1 MALPKELG
9 GNGKGANPEQLF
21 AMGYSGTRTTNL
33 AIICRLH
40 ISLDLTFGKACLL
53 GAIQAVAKN
62 LGKAEMA
69 KRATV
74 RIGLRKKPQ
83 GVILLVS
90 YPPPFGGPLFFYQ
103 SYFPQLYTLSLTFVL
118 LSTVLFDNACES

>member
-21 AMGYSGTRTTNL
+21 AMGYSGTRTIQIWL
-33 AIICRLH
+33 FVVIVSH
-40 ISLDLTFGKACLL
+40 FGKACLL

-74 RIGLRKKPQ
+74 RTSVHIGSPTDLPGFGLAVDIKVD
-83 GVILLVS
+83 GVDRELLEAGHKVKS
-90 YPPPFGGPLFFYQ
+90 HKLIYSF
-103 SYFPQLYTLSLTFVL
+103 T
-118 LSTVLFDNACES
+118 NMH